1 MTRAVRNPIQE
12 VGQGSACAACPPAR
26 PWVSGQPAEPPR
38 TMGKA
43 GHQTLPLPSVKPST
57 WDGSRKMQQSKYLVS
72 HSSACEGTALP
83 GAAVPPKFGAGSRPS
98 KHCSSIKR
106 WLLTHAA
113 STHSP
118 AHTSNVFP
126 QRRGRE
132 KQLILQKHPSQSRL
146 KCLAI
151 AVVVLQKF
159 AREEFSRDRAGLALK
174 LMPKDLEHG
183 EFFYLQHQPVL
194 GLGSSSCCCQ
204 GGAGAG
210 TADGGPGHR
219 LTTGPK
225 SLPMGRDQQ
234 TACVEVGSGYSHTQP
249 ALGMFYHRQQLAAS
263 QVHFN
268 AAAVAA
274 AALTL
279 QEGKGMGPD

>member
-1 MTRAVRNPIQE
+1 MCCSPRPR
-12 VGQGSACAACPPAR
+12 CCPPAR
-26 PWVSGQPAEPPR
+26 PWVSGQPAEPPLDHEEGR
-38 TMGKA
+38 SPNS
-43 GHQTLPLPSVKPST
+43 PLPSVKPST

-72 HSSACEGTALP
+72 HSSACEGTVLP
-83 GAAVPPKFGAGSRPS
+83 GAAVPPKFGVGSRPS
-98 KHCSSIKR
+98 KHCSSIR
-106 WLLTHAA
+106 RRLLTHAA
-113 STHSP
+113 SAHSP

-126 QRRGRE
+126 QLRGRE
-132 KQLILQKHPSQSRL
+132 KQLILQKHPSQSSL

-151 AVVVLQKF
+151 AVVLLQNF
-159 AREEFSRDRAGLALK
+159 VREEFSRDRAGLALK

-183 EFFYLQHQPVL
+183 GFFYLQHQPVL

-234 TACVEVGSGYSHTQP
+234 TACVELGSGYSHTQT

-268 AAAVAA
+268 TAAVAA
-274 AALTL
+274 IALTL
-279 QEGKGMGPD
+279 QEGKGIGPD